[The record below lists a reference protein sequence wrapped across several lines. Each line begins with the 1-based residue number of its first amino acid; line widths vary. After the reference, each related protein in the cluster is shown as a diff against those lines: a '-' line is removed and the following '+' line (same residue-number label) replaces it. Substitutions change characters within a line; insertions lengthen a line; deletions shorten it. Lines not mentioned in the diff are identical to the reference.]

1 MKIASLVC
9 VVWMCSPLALQAG
22 PAERGSAERG
32 PLESSGHGVSSPA
45 ARARTQESTRVGS
58 AKGVASKGANTA
70 TAASPRFG
78 SVTPQRRAGQLA
90 RSNADRLRSLPGTQA
105 RAPAAKRSSQPA
117 DSSRRVGATGTG
129 RMPSFHGANPVGPPT
144 SPVSNK
150 AARVSLSAI
159 ANPSNAKA
167 VTRGERVGGPRPAG
181 PGRLGGP
188 ATGRAATSNSSTLD
202 GAQIRHRF

>member
-1 MKIASLVC
+1 MKIARLVWAIC
-9 VVWMCSPLALQAG
+9 MCSPLALQAG

-58 AKGVASKGANTA
+58 EKGVASKGANTA

-117 DSSRRVGATGTG
+117 DSSRVGATGTA

-144 SPVSNK
+144 PPVSNK
-150 AARVSLSAI
+150 AARVSLSAN
-159 ANPSNAKA
+159 ANPSTAKA

-202 GAQIRHRF
+202 GAQIRRRF